1 MAGVVQDP
9 GSHLFVL
16 HCETLVVAKAPS
28 LDLATL
34 AKCQCHWYVGDA
46 HHASEIVGISHAG
59 QSVRLDFCT
68 FVVADVDPDID
79 VKLTVATV
87 AGEHLAVFFGRLSEL
102 AQSEQFTRHELEL
115 RNVQGVVASVV
126 VFCAEQQRWTVN
138 GKGAF
143 RHPGEAV
150 TVGPDDMQA
159 SYVLQHIFPDEPA
172 KDSKTE
178 PENDTGVVAAE
189 RGSIDDKDS
198 TPAAATQEADEAVNS
213 RRPSRE
219 KVRRRSVLRERRRSQ
234 KSKAAEVLKE
244 GFGLGESDAS
254 TANSGPCALDAA
266 SKAQSEATEDERS
279 KEANDLSEKPPVEP
293 PVGRSLEE
301 VAVVGSL
308 SPAESQEAAD
318 LSPTPA
324 EARNET
330 KDERHVCAES
340 VEETPVSPEEIQKKA
355 VEEVSLAEAE
365 EVPVKSKEEAT
376 SSKMSG
382 PVTDLGSKQE
392 GEPGAASPAPCVLGP
407 SEPSEADP
415 PVAKERQPSPSPLPV
430 RAAVQPTKVE
440 FAPRARDVAL
450 LTMDSESEVSIAD
463 SDADLPLPSCQ
474 ELAQDLGLGR
484 VPATSSRPWQKA
496 QPWRGRGRVVAAKGL
511 WNRAKRA
518 YVEDCVSP
526 FRHASLT
533 DDDSPRTFAGT
544 HWLTGGR
551 WEELLKKREL
561 PLKGLP
567 ESKESKADPTTPGHG
582 SEVRVEPVEEA
593 AKVNPGSCASPIPL
607 GGWRVEQEGRWFRVS
622 ATALSI
628 RHRPQVDAPL
638 AGELPFGEVFQAVT
652 TFTAEDGFSFL
663 ELSRGR
669 GWVFSDARV
678 QPVLVIDDTGAQIA
692 ATPDER
698 RPRQAEAE
706 AEPEPSCRFSPRISS
721 AESPPEQ
728 AKAAVTQP
736 TPKPQRGKVAAT
748 RVARAAR
755 ASSATETRRRLGA
768 RPRSAG
774 PTPQQAQAA
783 TRALTQPSE
792 ATEPLPAEVPE
803 GASKTSNARDRYPSP
818 GVPTPLET
826 SSNRPALEAWPQRG
840 RQPVRAKHSLASQCG
855 VGKSSSRASLFTSE
869 IDRGLDADRVLE
881 PQRSCSVRSARES
894 LEERQ
899 RMQAALLRLAL
910 RVNADDNEFG
920 PGARSC
926 SMPARSRI
934 ATSMFPTKR
943 AVAEEVPAMAV
954 HGGQRRCGAAGAGKV
969 SLSCQFLA
977 AMRGQNAPLTPRR
990 AQPQMEEA
998 LRAPVQ
1004 RRCSSV
1010 PSRPGEAPGNE
1021 ERAVTAA
1028 PPYGFADILLASRA
1042 GT

>member
-1 MAGVVQDP
+1 MAGVEQDP

-16 HCETLVVAKAPS
+16 HCETLEVAKEPS

-46 HHASEIVGISHAG
+46 HHAKEIVGISHAG

-172 KDSKTE
+172 KDPKTE
-178 PENDTGVVAAE
+178 PGNGTGVVTE
-189 RGSIDDKDS
+189 RGSIDGKDS
-198 TPAAATQEADEAVNS
+198 TPTAATQEADEAVKS

-219 KVRRRSVLRERRRSQ
+219 KVRRRSVLRESRRSQ

-244 GFGLGESDAS
+244 GFGLGQSDAS
-254 TANSGPCALDAA
+254 TANSGPDALEAP

-279 KEANDLSEKPPVEP
+279 KEANDLSEKPPA
-293 PVGRSLEE
+293 GRSGEE
-301 VAVVGSL
+301 VAL
-308 SPAESQEAAD
+308 AESLPPASAE
-318 LSPTPA
+318 LSPTPS
-324 EARNET
+324 EARQET
-330 KDERHVCAES
+330 KDAKHLGSENVG
-340 VEETPVSPEEIQKKA
+340 ETPVSPEDIQSKA

-365 EVPVKSKEEAT
+365 ESPEKSKDESR
-376 SSKMSG
+376 SSKTFL
-382 PVTDLGSKQE
+382 PVTDLGSKQDVE
-392 GEPGAASPAPCVLGP
+392 AGTASPALVCVLGP
-407 SEPSEADP
+407 SEPTEADP
-415 PVAKERQPSPSPLPV
+415 PVASERQPSPSPLPV

-440 FAPRARDVAL
+440 FAPRPRDVAL

-463 SDADLPLPSCQ
+463 SDADLPLPSCH
-474 ELAQDLGLGR
+474 ELAQDLGLGI

-496 QPWRGRGRVVAAKGL
+496 QPWRGRGPVVAAKGL

-551 WEELLKKREL
+551 WEELLRKREL

-567 ESKESKADPTTPGHG
+567 ESKESKADPTTPGNG
-582 SEVRVEPVEEA
+582 SEPRAHPAEEA
-593 AKVNPGSCASPIPL
+593 AKVSPSGSCASPMPL
-607 GGWRVEQEGRWFRVS
+607 GGWRVEQQGRWFRVS

-628 RHRPQVDAPL
+628 RRRPQVDAPL

-706 AEPEPSCRFSPRISS
+706 AEPEPSCRFSPRIST

-728 AKAAVTQP
+728 ARAATSVTQP
-736 TPKPQRGKVAAT
+736 TSKPQRGKVAAT
-748 RVARAAR
+748 RVPRAAR

-783 TRALTQPSE
+783 SRALTEPSD

-803 GASKTSNARDRYPSP
+803 GAAKPSNARDRYPSP

-826 SSNRPALEAWPQRG
+826 SNRPALEAWPQRG
-840 RQPVRAKHSLASQCG
+840 RQPVRAKHSLASQCA
-855 VGKSSSRASLFTSE
+855 VGQSTSRASLFTSE
-869 IDRGLDADRVLE
+869 IDRGLDADRALE
-881 PQRSCSVRSARES
+881 PHRSSSVRSALES

-899 RMQAALLRLAL
+899 RMQAALLRVAL

-954 HGGQRRCGAAGAGKV
+954 HGGQRRCGATGAGKV

-1010 PSRPGEAPGNE
+1010 PSRSGEAPGNE
-1021 ERAVTAA
+1021 ERAATAA